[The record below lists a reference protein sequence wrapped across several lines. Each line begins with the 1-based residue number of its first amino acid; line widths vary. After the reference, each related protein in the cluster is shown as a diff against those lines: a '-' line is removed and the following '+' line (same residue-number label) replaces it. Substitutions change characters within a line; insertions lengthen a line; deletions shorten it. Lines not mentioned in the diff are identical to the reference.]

1 MEVYV
6 VRHTRVAVDKGLC
19 YGQLEVPLAAT
30 FDEEFTALK
39 SQLPPQI
46 DAVFSSSSQRCLQL
60 AAQFSDNVQIE
71 NALLEMNFG
80 DWEGQRWNELDPD
93 ALNDWM
99 NDFVHVNAP
108 NGENLVSL
116 SARVSAFLASLR
128 QQNHAQCLIVTH
140 AGAIRCIWAYLL
152 EIPLKNC
159 FKIAVDFG
167 EILHFNLAKEANFDV
182 IRRPQ

>member
-19 YGQLEVPLAAT
+19 YGQSEMPLAAT
-30 FDEEFTALK
+30 FGEEYAALK
-39 SQLPPQI
+39 GQLPAQI

-71 NALLEMNFG
+71 DALLEMDFG
-80 DWEGQRWNELDPD
+80 DWEGQKWNDIPAE

-99 NDFVHVNAP
+99 NDFVHVKAP

-116 SARVSAFLASLR
+116 SARVSAFLESLR
-128 QQNHAQCLIVTH
+128 QQNHDQCLIVTH

-159 FKIAVDFG
+159 FKITVDFG
-167 EILHFNLAKEANFDV
+167 EILHFNLAKDANFDT
-182 IRRPQ
+182 IKRPR